1 MLTEAEKQQRYRM
14 DDYYEYAHQP
24 VMLKIER
31 RVCGC
36 DYGASS
42 WTTKSEAALM
52 ANLLGIGPGSRLLD
66 VGSGAGWPGL
76 YLSKTTGCDLTLVD
90 LPAFGLKMAQQRQ
103 TKESSDVSVWL
114 ALAEGAALP
123 FIDNSFDAVCH
134 ADLLCCL
141 VDKKSVLQACQEVLR
156 PSKSMVFSVISVPL
170 GLSNSDYRRALEAG
184 PEFVASDD
192 SYLSLLEQTGWT
204 VLEDMNVTQSF
215 LQLTQNRLD
224 TERSHQDELLLSTEP
239 ETVKRRIIDLERRR
253 DALADGLLRRDL
265 FVVKSDK

>member
-1 MLTEAEKQQRYRM
+1 M
-14 DDYYEYAHQP
+14 
-24 VMLKIER
+24 
-31 RVCGC
+31 
-36 DYGASS
+36 
-42 WTTKSEAALM
+42 
-52 ANLLGIGPGSRLLD
+52 
-66 VGSGAGWPGL
+66 
-76 YLSKTTGCDLTLVD
+76 
-90 LPAFGLKMAQQRQ
+90 
-103 TKESSDVSVWL
+103 

-141 VDKKSVLQACQEVLR
+141 VDKKSVLQACQKVLR

-170 GLSNSDYRRALEAG
+170 GLSDSDYRRALEAG